1 MVTSAISGLLD
12 LGAAGRTFTVNDGTA
27 NEELIVGAVIGSA
40 AGAFGVTKAGRGTM
54 TLTGTNTYSGATTLN
69 TDSGTLLIN
78 GSVAAGSVTVNPNST
93 LGGTGTINGAVTLAA
108 AGSNLLVGGILSPGT
123 PSDDT
128 GILTVNNAVTFN
140 TGSAVQRRHRRRRAP
155 NTDYDQLAVTGA
167 VTINTGAV
175 LTGSTP
181 PKNLPNSGII
191 RIINHTTTA
200 GTITGTFSNSI
211 GLPGPNPLIV
221 GGKTYTPDYAT
232 TVDGVGADLVL
243 APIVGM
249 RVWDGDA
256 ADDNW
261 STDRNWVG
269 DVSPF
274 VGDELVFN
282 DLGVLAGANPFNDLV
297 AFVASKITLANIT
310 GSYDLLGNV
319 VTVTN
324 GVFST
329 EGATASNTITQGLTG
344 TGALS
349 KTGAGTLI
357 IEGATRSPAAP
368 PSRPAPSASAP
379 AAPRGVWPE
388 PSSTTQRWCST
399 GPMT

>member
-1 MVTSAISGLLD
+1 MTDS
-12 LGAAGRTFTVNDGTA
+12 TA
-27 NEELIVGAVIGSA
+27 NEELIVSAVIGSA

-69 TDSGTLLIN
+69 TDSGTLLVN

-93 LGGTGTINGAVTLAA
+93 LGGTGTINGTVTLAT

-128 GILTVNNAVTFN
+128 GILTVNNTVTFN
-140 TGSAVQRRHRRRRAP
+140 AGSAVQRRHRRRRRP
-155 NTDYDQLAVTGA
+155 QHRLRPTRGDRSRHHQHRRGA
-167 VTINTGAV
+167 DRQP
-175 LTGSTP
+175 P

-191 RIINHTTTA
+191 RIINHTTT

-221 GGKTYTPDYAT
+221 GGKTYTPDYAN

-243 APIVGM
+243 APIVGI

-282 DLGVLAGANPFNDLV
+282 DLGVCRAP
-297 AFVASKITLANIT
+297 
-310 GSYDLLGNV
+310 
-319 VTVTN
+319 
-324 GVFST
+324 
-329 EGATASNTITQGLTG
+329 
-344 TGALS
+344 
-349 KTGAGTLI
+349 
-357 IEGATRSPAAP
+357 TRSTTSWGS
-368 PSRPAPSASAP
+368 SRARSPWPT
-379 AAPRGVWPE
+379 PRAVTTFWAT
-388 PSSTTQRWCST
+388 SS
-399 GPMT
+399 P